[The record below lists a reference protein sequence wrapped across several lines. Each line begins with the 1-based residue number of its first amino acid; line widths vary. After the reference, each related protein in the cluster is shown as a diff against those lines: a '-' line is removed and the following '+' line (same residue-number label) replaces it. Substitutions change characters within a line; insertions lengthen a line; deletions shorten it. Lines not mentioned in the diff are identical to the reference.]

1 MLDAE
6 EFFISNL
13 IWTLGLYAAAAC
25 LHRETASIKSIW
37 DLAPDLDVVEAKKAK
52 KNIPQVPSSK

>member
-13 IWTLGLYAAAAC
+13 IWTRGLYAAAAC

-37 DLAPDLDVVEAKKAK
+37 DLAPDLDVVEAK
-52 KNIPQVPSSK
+52 NIPQVPSSK